1 MNCRRTRAII
11 EVDEEAILS
20 PEARSAFAA
29 HLASCPDCRRE
40 REAALSLSALL
51 RSRAPVSPPPG
62 YWDSFWPRV
71 SARLSAGSAP
81 APRRAFRNPFAFRWS
96 GALALAATAAVA
108 IVIVGGYLVIGRR
121 GGPAS
126 PPLAPSPSAAEG
138 VDYVIAR
145 AESLRPAPE
154 THYVLAR
161 GRAAGAVSAASSR
174 PDPRS
179 SPGRLAFAPA
189 PSSPSDH
196 FILTSGGRG
205 GVQPQ
210 VYW

>member
-11 EVDEEAILS
+11 DRDEEASLS
-20 PEARSAFAA
+20 PAAQNDFAA
-29 HLASCPDCRRE
+29 HLASCPACRRE
-40 REAALSLSALL
+40 QEAALSLSALL
-51 RSRAPVSPPPG
+51 RSRAPASPPPG

-71 SARLSAGSAP
+71 SARLSAGAAP

-96 GALALAATAAVA
+96 GALALAAAAALAFV
-108 IVIVGGYLVIGRR
+108 VVGGYLVIERR

-126 PPLAPSPSAAEG
+126 PPLAPSAAEG

-145 AESLRPAPE
+145 AESPLPAPE

-161 GRAAGAVSAASSR
+161 GRVASAVPAAISR
-174 PDPRS
+174 PSPRS
-179 SPGRLAFAPA
+179 SPGRLGFAPA
-189 PSSPSDH
+189 PSFPSDH

-205 GVQPQ
+205 GAQPQ
-210 VYW
+210 IYW